1 MNILDSTQGQDV
13 IYTISVQGHGKYP
26 EEQVLENP
34 YITVEGLESEAQ
46 TNAYTYY
53 VNQLYGMDQFVGQ
66 LITALSSL
74 SEDCVL
80 VMYGDHLPTLGIE
93 DENLEGADLFQTPYF
108 IWTNFDLPRETW
120 NLEAYQLSS
129 WVMDLLGIH
138 EGIMPKFH
146 QAYFDVDM
154 DAPAEQT
161 ADTDETGSEETETNA
176 DAYLH
181 KMQVLEYD
189 MLYGDHATTGGV
201 NPYEPT
207 KLQMGV
213 LPIELRSATA
223 SGDGKLYVG
232 GSNFTAFSVVYDGDE
247 ALPTE
252 YHSPWLLSADISGKE
267 VGDRLVVTVA
277 QYAQSDHVILSQT
290 DSISVF
296 VTEQEKIRDNTS
308 GQSEDPFYQEEESE
322 TQAE

>member
-1 MNILDSTQGQDV
+1 
-13 IYTISVQGHGKYP
+13 
-26 EEQVLENP
+26 
-34 YITVEGLESEAQ
+34 
-46 TNAYTYY
+46 
-53 VNQLYGMDQFVGQ
+53 
-66 LITALSSL
+66 
-74 SEDCVL
+74 
-80 VMYGDHLPTLGIE
+80 
-93 DENLEGADLFQTPYF
+93 
-108 IWTNFDLPRETW
+108 
-120 NLEAYQLSS
+120 
-129 WVMDLLGIH
+129 
-138 EGIMPKFH
+138 
-146 QAYFDVDM
+146 M